1 MGKVGP
7 DGETSSRRGQVTPDA
22 VDHSAAP
29 VAAMALVCSRRITR
43 RSGASSSAHRKRQL
57 GVSGNLRTICAA
69 LMPRDIEFFKYDWKR
84 SGSWNLAFAA
94 GILAGGFVGG
104 YLLASPQ
111 AIALSPAAQATFHS
125 LGLHRLTGL
134 VPVEIFSFAGL
145 MTLRGIVIMIGGGF
159 LIGFGAAY
167 AGGCTSG
174 HGISGVADL
183 QLPSFIAVAAMF
195 GAGMLTSWFIVPLV
209 V

>member
-1 MGKVGP
+1 
-7 DGETSSRRGQVTPDA
+7 
-22 VDHSAAP
+22 
-29 VAAMALVCSRRITR
+29 
-43 RSGASSSAHRKRQL
+43 
-57 GVSGNLRTICAA
+57 
-69 LMPRDIEFFKYDWKR
+69 MPRDIEFFKYDWKR

-94 GILAGGFVGG
+94 GILVGGFVGG
-104 YLLASPQ
+104 FLLASPQ

-125 LGLHRLTGL
+125 LGLYQLSGL
-134 VPVEIFSFAGL
+134 VPAEIFSMAGL
-145 MTLRGIVIMIGGGF
+145 MTLKGIVIMIGGGF

-195 GAGMLTSWFIVPLV
+195 GAGMLTSWFIIPLV